1 LQDKEYITEDEID
14 LREVFKTIWES
25 RKFIFIFTVVVTLLS
40 VIYVFFKNPVLIY
53 QGKIYVEIGQIQSQN
68 FGQIP
73 LDSISDLSQ
82 ILKLEFNLDANVVAA
97 NVVAANVV
105 AANVVAGTTRILEI
119 SNKNEDKNII
129 KQTLEKILETIINRH
144 KEKAKIY
151 ENVIMTKQIGDI
163 KIDEQAINK
172 PKKTLIVVVSFVT
185 GFILSIF
192 LLFFIQFINS
202 MRKEEK

>member
-25 RKFIFIFTVVVTLLS
+25 KNFIITFTFVVTSLS
-40 VIYVFFKNPVLIY
+40 LIYVFFKNPIPIY
-53 QGKIYVEIGQIQSQN
+53 QGKTYVEIGQIQSQN
-68 FGQIP
+68 FGQI
-73 LDSISDLSQ
+73 SIDTTSDLAQ
-82 ILKLEFNLDANVVAA
+82 ILKLEFELDANVVK
-97 NVVAANVV
+97 N
-105 AANVVAGTTRILEI
+105 TTNILEI
-119 SNKNEDKNII
+119 ISQNKDKNVI
-129 KQTLEKILETIINRH
+129 KQTLEKALETIINKH

-172 PKKTLIVVVSFVT
+172 PKKTLIVVVSFIT

-192 LLFFIQFINS
+192 MVFFIQFINT
-202 MRKEEK
+202 MRKENN

>member
-82 ILKLEFNLDANVVAA
+82 ILKLEFNLD
-97 NVVAANVV
+97 ANVV

>member
-1 LQDKEYITEDEID
+1 LQDKEYIIEDEID
-14 LREVFKTIWES
+14 LRELFKTIWES

-40 VIYVFFKNPVLIY
+40 VIYVFFKNPVPIY
-53 QGKIYVEIGQIQSQN
+53 QGKTYVEIGQIQSQN

>member
-25 RKFIFIFTVVVTLLS
+25 KNFIITFTFVVTSLS
-40 VIYVFFKNPVLIY
+40 LIYVFFKNPIPIY
-53 QGKIYVEIGQIQSQN
+53 QGKTYVEIGQIQSQN
-68 FGQIP
+68 FGQI
-73 LDSISDLSQ
+73 SIDTTSDLAQ
-82 ILKLEFNLDANVVAA
+82 ILKLEFELDANVVK
-97 NVVAANVV
+97 N
-105 AANVVAGTTRILEI
+105 TTNILEI
-119 SNKNEDKNII
+119 ISQNKDKNVI
-129 KQTLEKILETIINRH
+129 KQTLEKALETIINKH